1 MMNHTFRYSFILLLL
16 LLRGLGSEAQVDTA
30 GRRLVDTAGRQQA
43 DSNARHPVAIFLPL
57 YLDSAFDAAGNYRF
71 DKNFPKY
78 INPGLEFYEGAE
90 LALDTLQKEDARL
103 DVRFFDTHSTTQS
116 LQQVLAGPDFQRTEL
131 IIGQVANAGEL
142 QQLAAA
148 AATQHIPFIDVNF
161 PNDGGITNNPSLVI
175 LNSTLRTH
183 CEGIYRFLQRNYPTK
198 SIVFFRKKGAQE
210 DRLKGYFNEL
220 DHSTASV
227 PLKINYVT
235 LDDNFD
241 ASTVAS
247 SLDSTVQTICIAG
260 SLDEVFGNRL
270 AETLAGFGK
279 AYRSTLIGMPTWDN
293 MDFSRPEFSGEE
305 IIYSTPFYIN
315 PTDSLVKEIQQNFR
329 TKFYSRPS
337 DMVFR
342 GYECVYRWASLLLLH
357 GKDLSGSVG
366 EKKYKV
372 FNDFNIEPVFL
383 NRQTMTLDYFENKKL
398 YFVRKVDGNITAVN

>member
-1 MMNHTFRYSFILLLL
+1 MMNHTFRYSFLLLL
-16 LLRGLGSEAQVDTA
+16 LLWGFGSAAQTDSTVRRVDTTV
-30 GRRLVDTAGRQQA
+30 RHQEDT
-43 DSNARHPVAIFLPL
+43 NARHSVAIFLPL

-78 INPGLEFYEGAE
+78 INPGLEFYEGAA
-90 LALDTLQKEDARL
+90 LALDTLQKEEARL
-103 DVRFFDTHSTTQS
+103 DVRFYDTRSTTQS

-131 IIGQVANAGEL
+131 IIGQVANVGEL

-247 SLDSTVQTICIAG
+247 DLDSTAQTICIAG
-260 SLDEVFGNRL
+260 SLDEAFGSRL

-293 MDFSRPEFSGEE
+293 MDFTRPEFSGEE
-305 IIYSTPFYIN
+305 IIYTTPFYIN
-315 PTDSLVKEIQQNFR
+315 PADSLVKEEIQQNFR
-329 TKFYSRPS
+329 TRFYSRPS

-342 GYECVYRWASLLLLH
+342 GYECVYRWGNLLLLH
-357 GKDLSGSVG
+357 GRNLSGSVG
-366 EKKYKV
+366 EKKYEV
-372 FNDFNIEPVFL
+372 FYDFNIEPVFL
-383 NRQTMTLDYFENKKL
+383 NRKTMTLDYFENKKL